1 MTNWENS
8 TSGGQLSG
16 HSDCITSPSPL
27 LHAFVVLL
35 ISNVIY
41 IIHTYF
47 LTCHSPSFHFVTM
60 AARWQLRLWSQPH
73 VPIHTVPSSHS
84 HVQPGVPC
92 VALPG
97 HAPLPG
103 TLHICFSHRSFWR
116 VLCQWIQKS
125 FWCKSEIGGIVH
137 VATTLYCCCCVTVPQ
152 LQMQCTA
159 VNTVDPYT
167 FTLHVQVCVYVHLR
181 MCNVGRL
188 LCYLWLMWCFASVS
202 TLTTLST
209 TVSLYLA
216 SCCPILPSAFALS

>member
-1 MTNWENS
+1 MINWENS

-16 HSDCITSPSPL
+16 HSDCVTSPSPL

-41 IIHTYF
+41 IIHTCF

-60 AARWQLRLWSQPH
+60 AARWQFRLWSQPH
-73 VPIHTVPSSHS
+73 VPVHTVPSSHS

-137 VATTLYCCCCVTVPQ
+137 VTTTLYCCCCVTVPQ

-159 VNTVDPYT
+159 
-167 FTLHVQVCVYVHLR
+167 
-181 MCNVGRL
+181 
-188 LCYLWLMWCFASVS
+188 S
-202 TLTTLST
+202 TL
-209 TVSLYLA
+209 
-216 SCCPILPSAFALS
+216 